1 MIKNYMC
8 ENCDHSIV
16 CEISQKKLSVFHE
29 EAKKDLGVT
38 ITINECSNYKEI
50 E

>member
-1 MIKNYMC
+1 MINNNIC

-29 EAKKDLGVT
+29 DAKKDLGVT
-38 ITINECSNYKEI
+38 ITINECNNYKEV